1 MLAFVKGLK
10 SLEQVLQLGDLDG
23 GWIQL
28 VHPEKDEFLF
38 EIETR
43 GFVLGLA
50 LAIFHYFINDG
61 DVDFPEPPELL
72 SDGEVDFANS
82 PPEDAVELVFDCV
95 FGSGSGEGYLPLSC
109 LAMSAQWLPSWDCS

>member
-1 MLAFVKGLK
+1 MPALIEGLE
-10 SLEQVLQLGDLDG
+10 SLEQLLELGDLDG
-23 GWIQL
+23 GGIQL
-28 VHPEKDEFLF
+28 VHPKKDEFLF

-82 PPEDAVELVFDCV
+82 PPEDAVELVFDCI
-95 FGSGSGEGYLPLSC
+95 FGPG
-109 LAMSAQWLPSWDCS
+109 